1 MPYPEMLVAPMRAE
15 LTSKGFTELKS
26 AEEVENAMNGNNDT
40 TLVVIN
46 SVCGCAAGSARPG
59 ILKSLT
65 GDKKP
70 AKLLTV
76 FAGQDLDA
84 VSKAREFMLPFPPS
98 SPAVALFENGE
109 VVHMV
114 ERHMIEGRTADMV
127 ADNLMG
133 AYQQHCEYAQ

>member
-98 SPAVALFENGE
+98 SPAVALFKNGE

-133 AYQQHCEYAQ
+133 AYQQHC